1 MRRDRGMSTLV
12 VFDCDGVL
20 VDSEVLVVG
29 IEAELL
35 TDAGIGM
42 DAAGVVD
49 RYVGLS
55 EADMAAAIEREFS
68 VALDAAFWDR
78 RRDLVLEAL
87 RTRLEPVAGIAAV
100 LERIGSPICLA
111 SSSDHAR
118 IASSLARTG
127 LLGHFPDDRRFSATD
142 VSRGKP
148 APDLF
153 LHAAS
158 CCGHAP
164 DDCVVVEDSPH
175 GVAAAVAAGMAV
187 IGFAGGGHH
196 TPAFGARLRE
206 AGAPNVVPD
215 ASALHDALRD
225 HGVALSDG

>member
-1 MRRDRGMSTLV
+1 MSALV

-35 TDAGIGM
+35 TGAGIEM

-68 VALDAAFWDR
+68 VGLDAAFWDR

-100 LERIGSPICLA
+100 LERIDSPICLA

-118 IASSLARTG
+118 IGSSLATTG
-127 LLGHFPDDRRFSATD
+127 LLDHFPDGRRFSATD

-158 CCGHAP
+158 RCGHAAS
-164 DDCVVVEDSPH
+164 DCVVVEDSPH
-175 GVAAAVAAGMAV
+175 GVAAAIAAGMAV

-196 TPAFGARLRE
+196 TSSFGARLLD
-206 AGAPNVVPD
+206 AGAPCVVPD
-215 ASALHDALRD
+215 APALAAALRD
-225 HGVALSDG
+225 HGVVVSDG

>member
-1 MRRDRGMSTLV
+1 VSTLV

-20 VDSEVLVVG
+20 VDSEVLAVE

-35 TDAGIGM
+35 RAAGIRI
-42 DAAGVVD
+42 DVAGVVD

-55 EADMAAAIEREFS
+55 EADMVAAIADEFA
-68 VALDAAFWDR
+68 VELDDAFAEER
-78 RRDLVLEAL
+78 RRRLLEAF
-87 RTRLEPVAGIAAV
+87 RTRLEPVVGIVEV
-100 LERIGSPICLA
+100 LERIQSPTCLA
-111 SSSDHAR
+111 SSSDHQR
-118 IASSLARTG
+118 IAASLATTD

-158 CCGHAP
+158 RCGHAAS
-164 DDCVVVEDSPH
+164 DCVVVEDSPH

-187 IGFAGGGHH
+187 IGFGGGRHH
-196 TPAFGARLRE
+196 TPAFGVRLLD
-206 AGAPNVVPD
+206 AGAPCVVPD
-215 ASALHDALRD
+215 ASALVDALRD
-225 HGVALSDG
+225 HGVAVSGG